1 VTFPGC
7 LRKIT
12 VEAALNAELDDHLG
26 YDRHQLSD
34 NDSSCNGYS
43 SRTLMSEEDTFDID
57 IPRDREGSFAPQL
70 VKKHQRR
77 EPV

>member
-7 LRKIT
+7 SSKIT
-12 VEAALNAELDDHLG
+12 VETALNAELDDHRG
-26 YDRHQLSD
+26 CDRHQLSD
-34 NDSSCNGYS
+34 NDNSCNGYS
-43 SRTLMSEEDTFDID
+43 SRTLMSEEGTFDID